1 MQTECTSQRVLFQG
15 LGRREVV
22 ADFDGGAITSDAG
35 GLLLR
40 SLNHHRRFLERFAE
54 CFTDHRDPNRIDHN
68 LVELIKQ
75 RIIAI
80 ALGYEDLNDH
90 DLLRYDPLLAILVD
104 KHDPTGQNR
113 RCAKDRPAPLAG
125 KSTLNRLELTP
136 ADANQ
141 KSRYKKIVYHHD
153 RVEKYFVD
161 MFLESYKKAPKKIV
175 LDLDNTDDPIHG
187 NQEGRFF
194 HGYYDHYCYLPLY
207 IFCEDHLLASV
218 LRTAN
223 QDGAA
228 GCVDHLKRIVK
239 QIRQHWPKVRIIVR
253 GDSGFCRDELM
264 SWCEAQKEV
273 FYIIGMA
280 RNPRLQD
287 ILRKAMNKAKKKSA
301 LTGQTSRAFKTF
313 SYRTQKSWS
322 KKRKMV
328 GKAEYMRKSVG
339 IKRHENARFIV
350 TNLPHE
356 EGQGQYLYENIYCA
370 RGEMENRIKEQQ
382 LGLFAD
388 RTSAATM
395 CANQLRLWF
404 SSVAYLL
411 MSELRRVG
419 LKDTKMAK
427 AQVGTIRTQLFKIGA
442 LVKVSVRRILI
453 SMSSACPS
461 AALFHWVAANIQR
474 HYLLI

>member
-1 MQTECTSQRVLFQG
+1 MQTECTSERVLFQD

-40 SLNHHRRFLERFAE
+40 SLNHHRRFIDRFAE
-54 CFTDHRDPNRIDHN
+54 CFTDYRDPGRTDHS
-68 LVELIKQ
+68 LLDLLKQ

-90 DLLRYDPLLAILVD
+90 DRLRYDPLLAVLVD
-104 KHDPTGQNR
+104 KNEPTGKDR
-113 RCAKDRPAPLAG
+113 RCVKDRQTPLAG

-136 ADANQ
+136 ADADQN
-141 KSRYKKIVYHHD
+141 SRYKKIVYHQDKIEH
-153 RVEKYFVD
+153 YFVD
-161 MFLESYKKAPKKIV
+161 MFLASYKKAPEKIV
-175 LDLDNTDDPIHG
+175 LDLDNTDDIIHG

-207 IFCEDHLLASV
+207 IFCGDHLLASV
-218 LRTAN
+218 LRTAD

-228 GCVDHLKRIVK
+228 GCVDHLKRITE
-239 QIRQHWPKVRIIVR
+239 QIRKRWPKVRIIIR

-264 SWCEAQKEV
+264 SWCEVQKDV
-273 FYIIGMA
+273 FYILGMA
-280 RNPRLQD
+280 RNARLQD
-287 ILRKAMNKAKKKSA
+287 IIRKAMNKAKKKSA
-301 LTGQTSRAFKTF
+301 LTGQTSRVFKTF
-313 SYRTQKSWS
+313 SYRTKKSWS

-328 GKAEYMRKSVG
+328 GKAEYMKKSVG
-339 IKRHENARFIV
+339 IRRHENARFIV
-350 TNLPHE
+350 TNLPCE

-388 RTSAATM
+388 RTSTETM
-395 CANQLRLWF
+395 HANQLRLWF

-411 MSELRRVG
+411 ISELRRVG
-419 LKDTKMAK
+419 LNRTKMAK

-442 LVKVSVRRILI
+442 LVKISVRRILI
-453 SMSSACPS
+453 SMNSACP
-461 AALFHWVAANIQR
+461 AAKLFHHVAAKIQR
-474 HYLLI
+474 HYLLV